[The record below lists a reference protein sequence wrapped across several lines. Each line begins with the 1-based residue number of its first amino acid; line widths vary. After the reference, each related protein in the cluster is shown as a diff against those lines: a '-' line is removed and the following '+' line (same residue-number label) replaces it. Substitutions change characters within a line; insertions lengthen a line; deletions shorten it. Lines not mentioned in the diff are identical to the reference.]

1 MKLKLIVA
9 SVKEEH
15 TDEAL
20 QAAREA
26 GATGYTVISRVRGE
40 GLTPAR
46 TFFGLDV
53 QAMCDV
59 LLFVVAEPRA
69 RAILEAV
76 AGAARFEDKAGSGI
90 IFQTD
95 VEDAIGFSTQFEAIA
110 DEVEESL

>member
-9 SVKEEH
+9 AVKDEH

-20 QAAREA
+20 KAARDA

-40 GLTPAR
+40 GLTPAN

-76 AGAARFEDKAGSGI
+76 AGAARFEDEAGSGI
-90 IFQTD
+90 IFQVD
-95 VEDAIGFSTQFEAIA
+95 VEDAVGFNTQFAA
-110 DEVEESL
+110 LVREVEESL